1 MTWLWKLVQGE
12 AAQDLVEYAMLVAF
26 IAAACILGLQQLG
39 TTINNT
45 YGSVSSSLV
54 ISGS

>member
-1 MTWLWKLVQGE
+1 MTWLRKLVQGE
-12 AAQDLVEYAMLVAF
+12 AGQDLVEYAMLVAF